1 MVPTHMPFYCH
12 PLSASVSMAMQ
23 GLTSVDIPINN
34 KSVSMVRCL
43 ESGAAFVGWLDQ
55 KVPKYILG
63 SEWAK
68 RWCVVVSHESASI
81 SSWRGLHLCRGS
93 SLWQQQSRFP
103 KTASKRSSG
112 AWCRAPIRDCHH
124 SSTDLGLHL
133 YGAQAYGSQLAFLL
147 PAFTRWQQTVCRV
160 SKSTAYVPVTQHG
173 IANYVA
179 CSSPAFCCRRLPME
193 AAGLHLA

>member
-1 MVPTHMPFYCH
+1 MPFYCH

-23 GLTSVDIPINN
+23 GLTSVDIAINN
-34 KSVSMVRCL
+34 KSVSMVRRL

-63 SEWAK
+63 SEGAK
-68 RWCVVVSHESASI
+68 RWCVV
-81 SSWRGLHLCRGS
+81 HLCRGA
-93 SLWQQQSRFP
+93 SLWQKLSSLP
-103 KTASKRSSG
+103 KTASKPSCG
-112 AWCRAPIRDCHH
+112 AWWRAPIRDCHH